1 MQGTRNK
8 ELKMQKKLM
17 KESYSVLAQVV
28 LPMQAN
34 PAGSV
39 HGGEIMKM
47 MDSAAGVAAQ
57 KHAHT
62 NCVTARV
69 EELNFKKPVHVG
81 ELVTCKSQVIYA
93 GHSSMEIFVTVE
105 SEDLITG
112 KKQIALTAFFTMVS
126 LDKNGKPSEV
136 PKVVC
141 DEDNAYETKLYHEGE
156 KRHKLHYK
164 RKS

>member
-1 MQGTRNK
+1 MK
-8 ELKMQKKLM
+8 SKLM
-17 KESYSVLAQVV
+17 KESFSVLAQVV

-34 PAGSV
+34 PAGNV

-136 PKVVC
+136 PKLIC
-141 DEDNAYETKLYHEGE
+141 DESNAYEAKLYHEGE
-156 KRHKLHYK
+156 KRHKMHNK

>member
-1 MQGTRNK
+1 
-8 ELKMQKKLM
+8 MQKKSM

-34 PAGSV
+34 PAGNV

-93 GHSSMEIFVTVE
+93 GHTSMEIFVTVE
-105 SEDLITG
+105 SENLITG
-112 KKQIALTAFFTMVS
+112 KRQIALTAFFTMVS
-126 LDKNGKPSEV
+126 LDKNGRPSEV

-141 DEDNAYETKLYHEGE
+141 DEDNAYEMKLYHEGE

>member
-1 MQGTRNK
+1 MRSK
-8 ELKMQKKLM
+8 SM
-17 KESYSVLAQVV
+17 KESFSVLAQMV

-34 PAGSV
+34 PAGNV

-69 EELNFKKPVHVG
+69 EELNFKKPVLVG

-93 GHSSMEIFVTVE
+93 GHSSMEVFVTVE

-112 KKQIALTAFFTMVS
+112 KRQIALTAFFTMVS
-126 LDKNGKPSEV
+126 LDKNGKPS
-136 PKVVC
+136 PIPPLTY
-141 DEDNAYETKLYHEGE
+141 DEDNAYEGKLYKEGE
-156 KRHKLHYK
+156 KRYK
-164 RKS
+164 SHNERKS

>member
-1 MQGTRNK
+1 MKPKQ
-8 ELKMQKKLM
+8 M
-17 KESYSVLAQVV
+17 KESFSMLAQLV

-34 PAGSV
+34 PAGNV

-47 MDSAAGVAAQ
+47 MDSAAGAAAQ

-69 EELNFKKPVHVG
+69 EELNFKKPIHVG
-81 ELVTCKSQVIYA
+81 ELVTCKSQVIFA
-93 GHSSMEIFVTVE
+93 GYSSMVVFVTVE
-105 SEDLITG
+105 SEDLITA

-126 LDKNGKPSEV
+126 LDKTGSPSEV
-136 PKVVC
+136 PPLEY
-141 DEDNAYETKLYHEGE
+141 DMNNAYEAKLYHEGE
-156 KRHKLHYK
+156 KRYILHEK

>member
-1 MQGTRNK
+1 
-8 ELKMQKKLM
+8 
-17 KESYSVLAQVV
+17 
-28 LPMQAN
+28 
-34 PAGSV
+34 
-39 HGGEIMKM
+39 MKM

-93 GHSSMEIFVTVE
+93 GHTSMEIFVTVE

-112 KKQIALTAFFTMVS
+112 KRQIALTAFFTMVS
-126 LDKNGKPSEV
+126 LDKNGRPSEV

-141 DEDNAYETKLYHEGE
+141 DEDNAYEMKLYHEGE